1 MPQTRGAFVRE
12 NAFLV
17 AAISLPLLVVAFFL
31 VSSIVPRWM
40 VPPPAYDLL
49 VSTEG
54 VYDSAGPRVSV
65 EYAVR
70 DGKVEA
76 TIRPLSV
83 PAYQRPAALF
93 LFDHK
98 TMTAREVPVDLPR
111 DLGQKDPPRTRV
123 VDALAG
129 RRVTADAKA
138 PDGYQ
143 FETRTRRGPGIV
155 GELFGMNRYD
165 PGAALVNKGRVVQIT
180 LSGQY
185 PYYTVRPIGWVVD

>member
-1 MPQTRGAFVRE
+1 MPHARGAFVRE

-17 AAISLPLLVVAFFL
+17 AAVSLPLLVVAFFL

-54 VYDSAGPRVSV
+54 AYDSSGPRVSV
-65 EYAVR
+65 EYTVR
-70 DGKVEA
+70 DGRVEA
-76 TIRPLSV
+76 TIRQLS
-83 PAYQRPAALF
+83 ATTYQRPAALF

-98 TMTAREVPVDLPR
+98 TMTPREVPVDLPR
-111 DLGQKDPPRTRV
+111 DLGEKDPPRTRV

-129 RRVTADAKA
+129 RRVTAEAKA

-165 PGAALVNKGRVVQIT
+165 PGATVVNKGRVIQIT
-180 LSGQY
+180 LPSQGL
-185 PYYTVRPIGWVVD
+185 YYTLRPVGWVVD